1 MLLFSDSSRQHPLT
15 AIMNHDE
22 LGNRADLLPL
32 YVQAFLSSARLRAAI
47 SSSARRFASI
57 RT

>member
-1 MLLFSDSSRQHPLT
+1 MLLFSNSSRQHPLT

-32 YVQAFLSSARLRAAI
+32 SFQAFLSARLRAAI

>member
-1 MLLFSDSSRQHPLT
+1 MLFFSSRQHRLT

-22 LGNRADLLPL
+22 SGNRADLLPL
-32 YVQAFLSSARLRAAI
+32 CFQAFLSARLRAAI
-47 SSSARRFASI
+47 WSSARRSASI

>member
-1 MLLFSDSSRQHPLT
+1 
-15 AIMNHDE
+15 MNHDE

-32 YVQAFLSSARLRAAI
+32 YFQAFLSSARLRAAI
-47 SSSARRFASI
+47 SSSARRCASI